1 MLVEQSL
8 SLGKHPYVFA
18 VVPIIIQMRNLKHRE
33 IKNVP

>member
-8 SLGKHPYVFA
+8 SLGKHLDVFA
-18 VVPIIIQMRNLKHRE
+18 VPIIIQMRNLKHRE